1 MKPEAFFASLAAEA
15 TQGVYASLPMET
27 NPFSR
32 SVSRV
37 LATVAV
43 ASKYVGFALLLF
55 SSLPAENLYNGIVLP
70 SPWPPRASSL
80 STEPRSTAFKGTTP
94 DVIPIDVGR
103 QLFVDDFLIEK
114 TDLQRRFHAAEYYS
128 NNPVLRPDKPWEQIN
143 YPLWNNLNLP
153 APVAAPSGDG
163 VWWDPKDRRFKFWYL
178 CGHPYYTCYAT
189 SRDGLHW
196 DKPSLDVETGTNIVQ
211 ARIGISSTIWLDDD
225 DPDPKRRYKRF
236 ATKFYGESRLG
247 FFHSP
252 DGIHWTDDVTQVWA
266 LARDRTAVSY
276 NTAREEHA
284 ARTLLGRA
292 GERSTAFYNPFRRV
306 WVASIQSIDGVL
318 ATPMTAEDKN
328 MGRHRY
334 YHEGRTPEEAIGY
347 RPGDPVRWIGADGSD
362 MPRPDL
368 NVKPNLYALDAVAY
382 ESIMLGL
389 FAVWRGQPPD
399 RPKMNELFSGCS
411 RDGFHWVRPSREPFI
426 PVSERAGDWNWGNIQ
441 SAGGL
446 CLIAG
451 DRLYFYVSGDA
462 GVKGTPRSGVSQTGL
477 ATLRRDGFASMEAAQ
492 QEGTLTTRPV
502 QFKGKYL
509 FVNVAAP
516 KGELRAEVLD
526 RQGNVIAPFSR
537 DNCEPVRTDT
547 TLGEVKWKG
556 AADLSA
562 LAGKPVV
569 FRFSVRRGALYAFWV
584 SPETNGASYGY
595 VAAGG
600 PGFTGKIDTV
610 GTAAYGKSK

>member
-1 MKPEAFFASLAAEA
+1 MKLEVGSK
-15 TQGVYASLPMET
+15 
-27 NPFSR
+27 
-32 SVSRV
+32 RV
-37 LATVAV
+37 ATVAAV
-43 ASKYVGFALLLF
+43 LLLV
-55 SSLPAENLYNGIVLP
+55 SVLRAETLYNGIVLP
-70 SPWPPRASSL
+70 SPWPPRASSF
-80 STEPRSTAFKGTTP
+80 SIEPALPPYLRTP
-94 DVIPIDVGR
+94 PAVIPIDVGR
-103 QLFVDDFLIEK
+103 QLFIDDFLIEK
-114 TDLQRRFHAAEYYS
+114 TDLQRRFHAAEYYP
-128 NNPVLRPDKPWEQIN
+128 NNPVLRPDKKWEQIN
-143 YPLWNNLNLP
+143 YPLIENPRIPGN
-153 APVAAPSGDG
+153 VAQPFSDG
-163 VWWDPKDRRFKFWYL
+163 VWWDPKDRLFKIWYR
-178 CGHPYYTCYAT
+178 CGHPPYTCLAT
-189 SRDGLHW
+189 SKDGLNW
-196 DKPSLDVETGTNIVQ
+196 DKPSLDVKSGTNIVQ
-211 ARIGISSTIWLDDD
+211 VRLGDSCVIWLDDD
-225 DPDPKRRYKRF
+225 DPDPKRRFKRV
-236 ATKFYGESRLG
+236 TSRLYG
-247 FFHSP
+247 RNGLAVFFSP
-252 DGIHWTDDVTQVWA
+252 DGIHWSDVAIW
-266 LARDRTAVSY
+266 SM
-276 NTAREEHA
+276 
-284 ARTLLGRA
+284 GGA
-292 GERSTAFYNPFRRV
+292 GDRSTAFYNPFRKV
-306 WVASIQSIDGVL
+306 WVASIRSTERII
-318 ATPMTAEDKN
+318 AERMAPEDFQ

-334 YHEGRTPEEAIGY
+334 YHEGRTPEEAFGY
-347 RPGDPVRWIGADGSD
+347 KMGDPVRWAATDKLDLPRADLKVK
-362 MPRPDL
+362 PDL
-368 NVKPNLYALDAVAY
+368 YNVDAVAY
-382 ESIMLGL
+382 ESVILGL
-389 FAVWRGQPPD
+389 FSIWRGQPLD
-399 RPKMNELFSGCS
+399 RPKPNEVLAAFS